1 MFDAITTVQDGV
13 SLLSTGQDWT
23 ADRAEGLITGTVT
36 SERQKG
42 IQTKTTQLQLENMN
56 CIFDL
61 AYSEVT
67 FLFFILFQAGIYNA
81 KNTFYKSE
89 QA

>member
-1 MFDAITTVQDGV
+1 
-13 SLLSTGQDWT
+13 
-23 ADRAEGLITGTVT
+23 
-36 SERQKG
+36 
-42 IQTKTTQLQLENMN
+42 MN

-61 AYSEVT
+61 AYNEVT